1 MNCLNCSSKWS
12 QNRLDYANRLDH
24 AKKSTTD
31 AVKTASRKEIWRKAE
46 AAGDLIG
53 NKLLFQELQQ
63 RLVQGHLQMNQKILD
78 LIEEHGKKNI
88 DLQKK
93 RQQNIDNLR

>member
-53 NKLLFQELQQ
+53 NKLLFQELQE
-63 RLVQGHLQMNQKILD
+63 KISSGTLTN
-78 LIEEHGKKNI
+78 ESKNI
-88 DLQKK
+88 GLNRRTWKEKYRSPKK
-93 RQQNIDNLR
+93 KTAKYW